1 MIRARAMKRF
11 GRVLLLLAA
20 AVAASLAIGVDA
32 RAETVYNFSVSVDYT
47 GPYAA
52 VMDSWHG
59 GQVAMVD
66 WWNKTR
72 GKELGVRVNLKT
84 YDMRYNP
91 SVVAQNWPSILSGDK
106 PILHL
111 GMGAPDL
118 ISLMKRLPEDKVPMI
133 MGTAMVGTVW
143 VPNGWH
149 FSSRP
154 TYSHEFAGLFEYL
167 AGKLPEKRPLR
178 IGTVST
184 QGVSGYVDIVN
195 GVVKLAKMYP
205 DRFQVVESVWVDIQP
220 INITNEIRR
229 IAKEKPDVIL
239 TANNTAQVI
248 ATVKALK
255 ELGMKVPVVTSSHN
269 GLNEVAK
276 AVPLEDLEG
285 SYSVFAFAPYMDKGV
300 KQAADIFNKYNTSK
314 GTWGTTAAQN
324 ASQAIL
330 SLRTLERAISKVGAA
345 NVTGQAMYDALMA
358 GEFPE
363 SGFLGLLPALRFSKD
378 APFPTGDIKV
388 KAITVRNGKI
398 VSLSDKW
405 LPVPKL
411 DKW

>member
-1 MIRARAMKRF
+1 MMDARAVRQF
-11 GRVLLLLAA
+11 GRAMFLLLA
-20 AVAASLAIGVDA
+20 VAAALLATGVDA

-59 GQVAMVD
+59 GQVAMVN

-72 GKELGVRVNLKT
+72 GKELGVRVDLKT

-91 SVVAQNWPSILSGDK
+91 SVVAQNWPSILSKDK

-118 ISLMKRLPEDKVPMI
+118 NSLMKRLPDDKVPMI

-205 DRFQVVESVWVDIQP
+205 NRFKVVESVWVDIQP
-220 INITNEIRR
+220 INVSNEIRR

-255 ELGMKVPVVTSSHN
+255 ELGLKIPVVTSSHN
-269 GLNEVAK
+269 GINEVAK
-276 AVPLEDLEG
+276 AIPLEDLEG
-285 SYSVFAFAPYMDKGV
+285 SYSVFSFAPYVDRNV
-300 KQAADIFNKYNTSK
+300 KAAEIFNEYNTSK

-324 ASQAIL
+324 AAQAIL

-345 NVTGQAMYDALMA
+345 KVTGQAMHDALMA

-363 SGFLGLLPALRFSKD
+363 SGFLGLLPAIRFSRN
-378 APFPTGDIKV
+378 APFPSGEIKV